1 MGHSREGV
9 AECLVDA
16 VFDFEDLAGGE
27 LIGHLDMKINVDVIL
42 HSVRADRMGSPD
54 SFDLFGDRADEGGVE
69 AGGIG
74 DNFDAFEKDFVD
86 GTAEEKDD
94 ADGKEGIEPGQP
106 EGAAS
111 DRSDGEKGGVDVG
124 SGVGGISEQEGA
136 GDFEPGTFLP
146 VGEKGID
153 QHADTQKDN
162 GNPVEVR
169 CGGMVE
175 QT

>member
-9 AECLVDA
+9 AECLVNA

-27 LIGHLDMKINVDVIL
+27 LIGHLNMEIDVDVIL
-42 HSVRADRMGSPD
+42 HSVRADRMGSPN
-54 SFDLFGDRADEGGVE
+54 SFDLFGDRADEGGIE
-69 AGGIG
+69 AGGVG
-74 DNFDAFEKDFVD
+74 HNFDAFEKNFVD

-111 DRSDGEKGGVDVG
+111 DRGNGEKGGVDVG

-146 VGEKGID
+146 VREKGID
-153 QHADTQKDN
+153 
-162 GNPVEVR
+162 
-169 CGGMVE
+169 
-175 QT
+175 

>member
-1 MGHSREGV
+1 M
-9 AECLVDA
+9 VDA

-27 LIGHLDMKINVDVIL
+27 LIGHLDMKINVDVVL
-42 HSVRADRMGSPD
+42 HPVRPDRMGSPD
-54 SFDLFGDRADEGGVE
+54 SFDLFGDRSDEGGVE

-74 DNFDAFEKDFVD
+74 DNFDAFEKNFVD

-94 ADGKEGIEPGQP
+94 ADGKERIEPGQP

-136 GDFEPGTFLP
+136 GDFEPRTFLP

-153 QHADTQKDN
+153 
-162 GNPVEVR
+162 
-169 CGGMVE
+169 
-175 QT
+175 